1 MIVEKVIQAPKNIV
15 FVYTTCRDID
25 EARSIGLASVES
37 KLAVCADFWIINSI
51 YPWKSVIEDVEQ
63 YMLMLTTRADTS
75 DALIK
80 FVETIHSYTTPMIA
94 RLDVPTMNPT
104 YQFWVGNTLSSEAE
118 ILTEEEARARQ
129 EYIEED
135 GYHPG
140 RLK

>member
-1 MIVEKVIQAPKNIV
+1 MIVEKVEQAPKNVV
-15 FVYTTCRDID
+15 FIYTTCRDTE
-25 EARSIGLASVES
+25 EARSIGLSAVDS
-37 KLAVCADFWIINSI
+37 KLAVSADFWAINSV
-51 YPWKSVIEDVEQ
+51 YPWQGVIQDVEQ

-94 RLDVPTMNPT
+94 KLGVATMNPT
-104 YQFWVGNTLSSEAE
+104 YEFWVGNTLERE
-118 ILTEEEARARQ
+118 GKILTEEEARARQ
-129 EYIEED
+129 EYLEED